1 MNIGE
6 LININ
11 MIKLNLEAKD
21 KKEVIEK
28 LAYILEEEGKLSDKK
43 LYIEDVLDREKE
55 STTGVG
61 RLVAIP
67 HGKSDGVKET
77 SIVFARLN
85 EGVEWH
91 SLDGQPVKLVFLL
104 AVKKQDACDT
114 HLRILSKIAMNLME
128 DDFIDGLLSADNEE
142 EIFNLI
148 SAIN

>member
-85 EGVEWH
+85 EGVEWD

>member
-6 LININ
+6 IININ

-85 EGVEWH
+85 EGVEWD

>member
-1 MNIGE
+1 MNIRE
-6 LININ
+6 LINAN

-21 KKEVIEK
+21 KNEVIEK
-28 LAYILEEEGKLSDKK
+28 LACILEEQGKLNDKE
-43 LYIEDVLDREKE
+43 LYINDVLDREKE

-77 SIVFARLN
+77 SIVFARMK
-85 EGVEWH
+85 EGVDWD

-104 AVKKQDACDT
+104 AVKNQDACDT

-128 DDFIDGLLSADNEE
+128 DDFIEGLLSANNED
-142 EIFNLI
+142 EILNLI
-148 SAIN
+148 DGVN

>member
-1 MNIGE
+1 
-6 LININ
+6 

-85 EGVEWH
+85 EGVEWD

>member
-1 MNIGE
+1 MNIRE

-11 MIKLNLEAKD
+11 MIELNLEAKD
-21 KKEVIEK
+21 KNEVIEK
-28 LAYILEEEGKLSDKK
+28 LACILEEQGKLKDKD
-43 LYIEDVLDREKE
+43 LYIKDVLDREKE

-77 SIVFARLN
+77 SIVFARIK
-85 EGVEWH
+85 EGIDWD
-91 SLDGQPVKLVFLL
+91 SLDGQPVNIVFLL
-104 AVKKQDACDT
+104 AVQKKDASDT

-128 DDFIDGLLSADNEE
+128 DDFIEGLLSANKEE
-142 EIFNLI
+142 EILNLI

>member
-6 LININ
+6 LNIN

-85 EGVEWH
+85 EGVEWD